1 MGLVLRRGVTGMQ
14 ARNGHQ
20 RIVKDRSLQHIQK
33 QRRTLMAESTTDA
46 RDLFVSR
53 EVRNWLSEIRISDTE
68 MTRSQEDFV
77 KFQIDEAYG
86 KRINLGLRRKFER
99 KQEIRSRKPKD

>member
-1 MGLVLRRGVTGMQ
+1 MT
-14 ARNGHQ
+14 
-20 RIVKDRSLQHIQK
+20 
-33 QRRTLMAESTTDA
+33 ESTTDA
-46 RDLFVSR
+46 DRDLFVSR

-86 KRINLGLRRKFER
+86 KRINPGLIRKFER

>member
-1 MGLVLRRGVTGMQ
+1 
-14 ARNGHQ
+14 
-20 RIVKDRSLQHIQK
+20 
-33 QRRTLMAESTTDA
+33 MAESTTNTG

-53 EVRNWLSEIRISDTE
+53 EVRNWLSEIRISDAE

-86 KRINLGLRRKFER
+86 KRINPGLRKKFER